1 MPTIESRARNGAYAG
16 VVLAIL
22 GSFTTA
28 SIIWGLLRP
37 RYQATII
44 DDQGGLELNMVD
56 NVEFTGFFWFVFT
69 TGILA
74 ILLSARIH
82 QRTLAYRGL
91 SMLLWV
97 TLWSLVGS
105 ILFARLGDLTTITV
119 YRIPTATSNFSVGDV
134 VPFVPLMNA
143 GISGY
148 AVAPADRRLV
158 DPNRACAAPFRGPGM
173 EIFLRP
179 HEGPLHGLRLLQA
192 LPAGRGHP
200 PSASR
205 T

>member
-22 GSFTTA
+22 GSFTAA

-44 DDQGGLELNMVD
+44 DDLGGLELNMVD

-74 ILLSARIH
+74 IILSARIH
-82 QRTLAYRGL
+82 QKTLAYRGL

-105 ILFARLGDLTTITV
+105 ILLPSLG
-119 YRIPTATSNFSVGDV
+119 TS
-134 VPFVPLMNA
+134 
-143 GISGY
+143 
-148 AVAPADRRLV
+148 
-158 DPNRACAAPFRGPGM
+158 
-173 EIFLRP
+173 
-179 HEGPLHGLRLLQA
+179 
-192 LPAGRGHP
+192 P
-200 PSASR
+200 PSPSTTSLPPLAISTSVTWCR
-205 T
+205 SCRS

>member
-1 MPTIESRARNGAYAG
+1 MPTIESRARNGVYAG

-148 AVAPADRRLV
+148 AVAPCLAAAYYWILEFFVPYPLADP
-158 DPNRACAAPFRGPGM
+158 DPD
-173 EIFLRP
+173 
-179 HEGPLHGLRLLQA
+179 
-192 LPAGRGHP
+192 
-200 PSASR
+200 
-205 T
+205 

>member
-143 GISGY
+143 NISRY
-148 AVAPADRRLV
+148 AVAPCLAAAYYWILEFFVPYPLADP
-158 DPNRACAAPFRGPGM
+158 DPD
-173 EIFLRP
+173 
-179 HEGPLHGLRLLQA
+179 
-192 LPAGRGHP
+192 
-200 PSASR
+200 
-205 T
+205 

>member
-22 GSFTTA
+22 GSFTVA

-105 ILFARLGDLTTITV
+105 ILAVDRK
-119 YRIPTATSNFSVGDV
+119 SVV
-134 VPFVPLMNA
+134 
-143 GISGY
+143 
-148 AVAPADRRLV
+148 
-158 DPNRACAAPFRGPGM
+158 
-173 EIFLRP
+173 
-179 HEGPLHGLRLLQA
+179 
-192 LPAGRGHP
+192 
-200 PSASR
+200 
-205 T
+205 

>member
-22 GSFTTA
+22 GSFTAA

-74 ILLSARIH
+74 IILSARIH
-82 QRTLAYRGL
+82 QKTLAYRGL

-105 ILFARLGDLTTITV
+105 ILFAKLGDLTTITV
-119 YRIPTATSNFSVGDV
+119 YHIPHERRHFRVCGL
-134 VPFVPLMNA
+134 PL
-143 GISGY
+143 SG
-148 AVAPADRRLV
+148 RRLLL
-158 DPNRACAAPFRGPGM
+158 DPG
-173 EIFLRP
+173 ILRP
-179 HEGPLHGLRLLQA
+179 LSTGGPRPRLAGAGLR
-192 LPAGRGHP
+192 
-200 PSASR
+200 
-205 T
+205 